1 MGRNETEKERN
12 GCWNHDVLA
21 ASLLRRLSAPAGLH
35 SRKLVELCQLWFQD
49 GGRETYEA
57 FAALSQEERIRI
69 LEYMDTFFIYEE
81 ITVNGR
87 NFFLSHTAPEKE
99 KMQNF
104 DSCRWEDFVT
114 GKPEYEAVY
123 FEDRYLV
130 TGHSP
135 TGLIEESSVGRIWKK
150 NRHIAIDCGAV
161 FGNPLGCICLDTLEE
176 FYAEGG

>member
-1 MGRNETEKERN
+1 M
-12 GCWNHDVLA
+12 
-21 ASLLRRLSAPAGLH
+21 
-35 SRKLVELCQLWFQD
+35 
-49 GGRETYEA
+49 
-57 FAALSQEERIRI
+57 
-69 LEYMDTFFIYEE
+69 
-81 ITVNGR
+81 NGR

-114 GKPEYEAVY
+114 GKPDYEAVY

-150 NRHIAIDCGAV
+150 NRHIAIDCGAYYPD
-161 FGNPLGCICLDTLEE
+161 GRLAAICLDTGEE
-176 FYAEGG
+176 FYSGGQ